1 LISGLEVIGGQ
12 RIRQLTIVCTLFS
25 IAASAGCARNP
36 PVLPTGTAAPFPDF
50 AAPFAQATD
59 HCRGVRTFAGV
70 LEMTGRVGTSGVP
83 RTRIE
88 AGFADPDQIRLEAK
102 APFGRSVFVLVARQ
116 ATEATL
122 VLPRDKR
129 VLSGAPADQIVEAL
143 TGVRFGAN
151 ELRAIV
157 SGCGPGL
164 AEPRAARMYQG
175 GWLAIDA
182 DERTFWLRQIDG
194 AWRVVG
200 ASRGGIEIR
209 YDQYQG
215 DRPSI
220 VRLRTTAA
228 PAGAASDLTLRI
240 SDVDLNVPLGPEVFQ
255 VEIPPDAAPLSL
267 EELRRSGPLGTEA
280 R

>member
-1 LISGLEVIGGQ
+1 MIGGQ
-12 RIRQLTIVCTLFS
+12 RIRQLTILGTLVS
-25 IAASAGCARNP
+25 IAATMACARNP
-36 PVLPTGTAAPFPDF
+36 PVLPTGAAAPFPDF
-50 AAPFAQATD
+50 AAPVAQATD

-70 LEMTGRVGTSGVP
+70 LEMTGRIGGSGVP

-88 AGFADPDQIRLEAK
+88 AGFAEPDQMRLEAK

-116 ATEATL
+116 ASEATL

-129 VLSGAPADQIVEAL
+129 VLSGSPADVIVEAL
-143 TGVRFGAN
+143 TGVRLDAN

-164 AEPRAARMYQG
+164 AEPKAARMYPG
-175 GWLAIDA
+175 GWLAVDA
-182 DERTFWLRQIDG
+182 DERTIWLRQIGG

-200 ASRGGIEIR
+200 AARGGIEIR

-215 DRPSI
+215 DRPSV
-220 VRLRTTAA
+220 VRLRT
-228 PAGAASDLTLRI
+228 AGASASAASDLTLRI
-240 SDVDLNVPLGPEVFQ
+240 SDVDINVPLGPEVFQ

-267 EELRRSGPLGTEA
+267 AELRRSGPLGTEA